1 MTKYKN
7 NRKAGVKTVISVHI
21 YIDEELF
28 PAFTRLP
35 NKTRFVN
42 DAIREKI
49 ERDGQV
55 LTE

>member
-1 MTKYKN
+1 MTKYKK
-7 NRKAGVKTVISVHI
+7 RKAGINTVISVHV
-21 YIDEELF
+21 YIDEDLF
-28 PAFTRLP
+28 PVFTRLP

-55 LTE
+55 LAE